1 MAKVTGETTL
11 LQELLSARLFKP
23 SQGRV
28 VRQVTAIAVA
38 VVCAAAAWQLRA
50 TVLGGEDYSSSV
62 RTGVPALLLVLGVWF
77 SFRVVNWPT
86 FANFLIQVE
95 GEMDKVTWASWDY
108 LKRATGIVLV
118 VMLLL
123 GAYLFAWDILWQRIF
138 TWIGFLEIV

>member
-1 MAKVTGETTL
+1 MAKAPGETTL
-11 LQELLSARLFKP
+11 PQELLSARLFKP

-28 VRQVTAIAVA
+28 VRQVTAIAIA
-38 VVCAAAAWQLRA
+38 VVGAIAAWQLRS
-50 TVLGGEDYSSSV
+50 TVLGSEQYSSAM
-62 RTGVPALLLVLGVWF
+62 RTGIPAVLLVLGVWF
-77 SFRVVNWPT
+77 AFRIVNWPS